1 MKIIQL
7 ISGPRNLSTA
17 LMYAFENRGDT
28 TVLDEPMYAH
38 YLSKNNVDHPG
49 KEAII
54 KSQSTDLNKVI
65 NEVLFANYP
74 TGRLFIKNMAHHFTG
89 VDWEFI
95 LKMKNIIY
103 IRNPKQLIASFAKV
117 IDEPTLQ
124 DIGIAIEY
132 QLYEFL
138 VNYDQHPII
147 LDSGEL
153 LKDPKKVLQLL
164 CAKLEIPFT
173 EKMLHWAAG
182 PRKEDGVWAE
192 YWYANVHQSTGWEKQ
207 KTSDRPLPDRL
218 LPLYN
223 EAMKYY
229 QPLFEKSLRV
239 I

>member
-1 MKIIQL
+1 
-7 ISGPRNLSTA
+7 
-17 LMYAFENRGDT
+17 MYAFENRGDT

-74 TGRLFIKNMAHHFTG
+74 TGHLFIKNMAHHFTG

>member
-1 MKIIQL
+1 
-7 ISGPRNLSTA
+7 
-17 LMYAFENRGDT
+17 MYAFENRGDT